1 MSLNFRYPNI
11 TGTSEKEQL
20 AQIKSFLHQL
30 VDNLNYSFSI
40 LDDGNKKKE
49 TLSTEELRT
58 QLMQEIQKLNRKIN
72 QLSPT
77 EEE

>member
-1 MSLNFRYPNI
+1 MSMNFRYPNI

-20 AQIKSFLHQL
+20 VQIKSFLHQL

-40 LDDGNKKKE
+40 IDNGNDKKE
-49 TLSTEELRT
+49 TLSNEELRA
-58 QLMQEIQKLNRKIN
+58 QLMQEIQKLHSRIN
-72 QLSPT
+72 QLSQT

>member
-1 MSLNFRYPNI
+1 
-11 TGTSEKEQL
+11 
-20 AQIKSFLHQL
+20 

-40 LDDGNKKKE
+40 IDDGNEKKE
-49 TLSTEELRT
+49 TLSTEELRD
-58 QLMQEIQKLNRKIN
+58 QLMQEIQKLNRRIN

>member
-1 MSLNFRYPNI
+1 MNNFRYPSINGS
-11 TGTSEKEQL
+11 TEREQL

-40 LDDGNKKKE
+40 IDDGNEKKE
-49 TLSTEELRT
+49 TLSTEELRD
-58 QLMQEIQKLNRKIN
+58 QLMQEIQKINRRIN

>member
-1 MSLNFRYPNI
+1 MNNFRYPSINGS
-11 TGTSEKEQL
+11 TEQEQL
-20 AQIKSFLHQL
+20 AQIKSFLYQL

-40 LDDGNKKKE
+40 IDAQNAQKE
-49 TLSTEELRT
+49 TLSTAEFRD
-58 QLMQEIQKLNRKIN
+58 QLMQEIQKINRRIN

>member
-1 MSLNFRYPNI
+1 MNDFRYPSINGS
-11 TGTSEKEQL
+11 TEREQI

-40 LDDGNKKKE
+40 IDDGNEKKE
-49 TLSTEELRT
+49 TLSTEELRD
-58 QLMQEIQKLNRKIN
+58 QLMQEIQKLNRRIN

-77 EEE
+77 KEE